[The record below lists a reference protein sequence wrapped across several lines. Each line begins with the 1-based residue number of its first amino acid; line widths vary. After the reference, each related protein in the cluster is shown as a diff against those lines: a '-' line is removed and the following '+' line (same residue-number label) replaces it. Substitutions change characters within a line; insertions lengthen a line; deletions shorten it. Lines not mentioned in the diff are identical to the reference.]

1 MPTQNPILL
10 EDTFSVKA
18 INPDGAVYLR
28 VSRAVCSNTAGDLV
42 VTTDYNLEEFP
53 LVKGETLAIAI
64 ACSLELSG
72 EPSKNIYDH
81 AVYHR
86 ETLLNQYDYVMHGRI
101 YECSAEEREGKPKVT
116 VLISFGGLLCK
127 VEGRPEVLKELHFN
141 SDVFLLMK
149 RVGK

>member
-1 MPTQNPILL
+1 MPNPILL

-28 VSRAVCSNTAGDLV
+28 VSRAVCSNQSGDLT

-53 LVKGETLAIAI
+53 LVKDERLAIAI
-64 ACSLELSG
+64 ASSLELSG
-72 EPSKNIYDH
+72 EVTRNVYDH
-81 AVYHR
+81 SIYHR

-101 YECSAEEREGKPKVT
+101 YECNAEEDDGKPRVT
-116 VLISFGGLLCK
+116 ILISFGGLLCK
-127 VEGRPEVLKELHFN
+127 VEGHPEILKELHFN
-141 SDVFLLMK
+141 ADVFLLIK